1 MTRFLEI
8 KGLSEYVAKRI
19 SENGEE
25 WQKFLDCAARFTPY
39 SFKDQMLIYAQ
50 RPDAT
55 ACATMDY
62 WNDKMNCWVNR
73 GSKGIALIDESNEK
87 PKLRYVFDVKDVHEG
102 RVLGHKPSLWKMKK
116 DYEQAVI
123 NAIEKKYG
131 YDIRSNTG
139 FSSSITV
146 L

>member
-1 MTRFLEI
+1 MTRFQEI
-8 KGLSEYVAKRI
+8 KGLSEYVAMRI

-62 WNDKMNCWVNR
+62 WNDKMNCWVFSR
-73 GSKGIALIDESNEK
+73 GECFIRFNSFNIKNTCFQSLPTSN
-87 PKLRYVFDVKDVHEG
+87 Y
-102 RVLGHKPSLWKMKK
+102 
-116 DYEQAVI
+116 
-123 NAIEKKYG
+123 
-131 YDIRSNTG
+131 IR
-139 FSSSITV
+139 
-146 L
+146 

>member
-1 MTRFLEI
+1 MTRFQEI

-19 SENGEE
+19 TENGDE

-73 GSKGIALIDESNEK
+73 GSKGIALIDESYEK
-87 PKLRYVFDVKDVHEG
+87 PKLRYSRE
-102 RVLGHKPSLWKMKK
+102 S
-116 DYEQAVI
+116 
-123 NAIEKKYG
+123 
-131 YDIRSNTG
+131 
-139 FSSSITV
+139 
-146 L
+146 

>member
-1 MTRFLEI
+1 MTRFQEI

-19 SENGEE
+19 TENGEE

-73 GSKGIALIDESNEK
+73 GSKGIALIDESYDK
-87 PKLRYVFDVKDVHEG
+87 PKFQCLSIYMFK
-102 RVLGHKPSLWKMKK
+102 
-116 DYEQAVI
+116 I
-123 NAIEKKYG
+123 
-131 YDIRSNTG
+131 
-139 FSSSITV
+139 SSFHSRNI
-146 L
+146 LQSKIL

>member
-1 MTRFLEI
+1 MTRFQEI

-19 SENGEE
+19 TENGDE

-39 SFKDQMLIYAQ
+39 SFNDQMLIYAQ

-73 GSKGIALIDESNEK
+73 GSKGIALIDESYEK
-87 PKLRYVFDVKDVHEG
+87 PKLRYAMALHIVLEHG
-102 RVLGHKPSLWKMKK
+102 RRMRRTYLLTERFHLK
-116 DYEQAVI
+116 I
-123 NAIEKKYG
+123 
-131 YDIRSNTG
+131 
-139 FSSSITV
+139 
-146 L
+146 